1 MIQANYYHCRLRFD
15 FGEVSYKATQV
26 YAPLFEASAKLYE
39 EGIAQGR
46 DNQDTACVCAI
57 LEDISNLKCKKTHK
71 TKKTFFF
78 MFLWIFSP

>member
-15 FGEVSYKATQV
+15 FGEVSHKATQV

-46 DNQDTACVCAI
+46 DNEDTACVCAI
-57 LEDISNLKCKKTHK
+57 LEDISNLKCKKTRIEVSGD
-71 TKKTFFF
+71 
-78 MFLWIFSP
+78 MSRSPEN